1 MARERPEVRCPVCR
15 NKVLTRPNQ
24 TSASCRCGTRF
35 NTSTGGVISPAIST
49 GSTSGA
55 GSHKSKGAE
64 RREVRCPA
72 CGDTN
77 VVTSSS
83 PIAHFICK
91 CGRLIENSPN
101 RGTTAG
107 EMISPAPASGDPS
120 GVGSRR
126 PQGTE
131 RRKVRCPACR
141 NKVLRKPNQT
151 SATCR
156 CGTRFNTV
164 TGGVISPVPS
174 SGIPSGNSESNSSKQ
189 PQSAAKAG
197 SGSDPMQELGKLGV
211 LYPKIAEQL
220 MTFAKNGH
228 GLSGT
233 LEETANRIFY
243 LGQLWLVFLDGA
255 DFGLTRDRDI
265 YNNIRDMAGKPPRCS
280 IEEEAGAWMNVVA
293 VSMTALE
300 IKLALQCGVET
311 VGIIL
316 EINGNFDDTLS
327 ALIET
332 RDRSNPSM
340 RGK

>member
-24 TSASCRCGTRF
+24 TSATCRCGTRF
-35 NTSTGGVISPAIST
+35 NTSTGGVFSPATST
-49 GSTSGA
+49 GSPSGA
-55 GSHKSKGAE
+55 DSRKPKTAE
-64 RREVRCPA
+64 RPE
-72 CGDTN
+72 
-77 VVTSSS
+77 
-83 PIAHFICK
+83 
-91 CGRLIENSPN
+91 
-101 RGTTAG
+101 
-107 EMISPAPASGDPS
+107 
-120 GVGSRR
+120 
-126 PQGTE
+126 
-131 RRKVRCPACR
+131 VRCPACR
-141 NKVLRKPNQT
+141 NKVLTKPNQTSATCRCGTRFNTVTGGVISPATSTGSPSGADSRKPKTAERSEVRCPACRNKVLARPNQT